1 METGKSVNICL
12 LKYSQRVMSS
22 LNMGKKLAKPMC
34 GERFSRTWTFFSFFG
49 RIAPHTLPPMP
60 LPEIKVLRKI
70 IPFQLGK
77 GHFDG
82 EVLDVKEGHFHCS
95 FCLLRNGSVPFNQ
108 HIPNGTT
115 LESSHKKHSF
125 LETQL
130 THQHMLGSKH
140 DKQLSKEDGT
150 GCRVTSGSKLH
161 VFPLVQPTVNPSE
174 HNTTFTRSQNLQT
187 PVVAFLLYLSQTCSA
202 SVSWSA
208 AAF

>member
-1 METGKSVNICL
+1 MV
-12 LKYSQRVMSS
+12 Q
-22 LNMGKKLAKPMC
+22 
-34 GERFSRTWTFFSFFG
+34 F
-49 RIAPHTLPPMP
+49 P
-60 LPEIKVLRKI
+60 LT
-70 IPFQLGK
+70 
-77 GHFDG
+77 
-82 EVLDVKEGHFHCS
+82 
-95 FCLLRNGSVPFNQ
+95 Q

-161 VFPLVQPTVNPSE
+161 IFPLVQPTVNPSE

-187 PVVAFLLYLSQTCSA
+187 PVVAFLLYLSQTCSGFGLLVCRCFLVQFGFPQPFLERCYVTHWLLGEMLR
-202 SVSWSA
+202 SPKYFPCSLNFYITSNCFPPTKWLLLLSS
-208 AAF
+208 